1 MSSCEEESIGR
12 QIYICGQAMRN
23 YADQKL
29 KNHDLT
35 VEQLHI
41 LKQLYL
47 AAGQTQSQLCEGVG
61 KSPANITRILDR
73 LEKKGRVNR
82 KNNPG
87 DRRSTLVFLTEEG
100 EVLEDQVH
108 EQDRQRQDGR
118 RCGLDPE
125 AGEHERQRAECDH
138 ANADS
143 GRTGRQP

>member
-100 EVLEDQVH
+100 EVLLAEVKVLF
-108 EQDRQRQDGR
+108 EGFNF
-118 RCGLDPE
+118 E
-125 AGEHERQRAECDH
+125 VVAGISLEKQKIAMGVLEEILQNVSAL
-138 ANADS
+138 S
-143 GRTGRQP
+143 KK